1 MESEIIILG
10 AGPAGSTLAYE
21 LAGQGKEV
29 VLLDKAKFPRR
40 KTCAGG
46 LNLRALRLLPFNLDA
61 VVENYITGINFTHRL
76 ISPVLRNHPEPF
88 MITVRR
94 ENFDYFLLQQAQ
106 RRGALFLEQTQCY
119 SLYQD
124 ELGVEIETSAG
135 KLRAKFL
142 IGADGA
148 RSQVAR
154 KLGLQEGRTY
164 ILALHS
170 EIPSAIFPEQA
181 RNIIHIDWGSFKRSY
196 AYLFPKNNYLA
207 LGAGGYQIPV
217 LELRKYQRS
226 FIFSHWQK
234 EEENIPFSATGFFLP
249 LRKKRSPIY
258 KGRCLLIG
266 DAAGLVDPFT
276 GEGIYSAIRSAQISA
291 PLLVEALQKNW
302 SHLQPCQEAIDHYL
316 MPELESAR
324 LFREIFNLWP
334 SFFHKRV
341 AQKEYWWA
349 GMVKILKG
357 ERSFL
362 DVRKKLGPWGSLLSL
377 IL

>member
-1 MESEIIILG
+1 MESEFILVG

-21 LAGQGKEV
+21 LASQGRGV
-29 VLLDKAKFPRR
+29 ILLDKAKFPRR

-46 LNLRALRLLPFNLDA
+46 LNIRALRLLPFSLEG
-61 VVENYITGINFTHRL
+61 VIENYITGINFTRHL
-76 ISPVLRNHPEPF
+76 TSSGLRHSPEPF
-88 MITVRR
+88 MVTVRR

-106 RRGALFLEQTQCY
+106 RRGAIFLEQIQWH

-135 KLRAKFL
+135 RIRAKFL

-148 RSQVAR
+148 QSQVAR

-164 ILALHS
+164 ILAFHS
-170 EIPSAIFPEQA
+170 EIPSSIFPEQPKE
-181 RNIIHIDWGSFKRSY
+181 IIHIDWGSVKRSY

-207 LGAGGYQIPV
+207 LGAGGYQISA
-217 LELRKYQRS
+217 LELRKYHRA
-226 FIFSHWQK
+226 FLFSHWRR
-234 EEENIPFSATGFFLP
+234 EEENIPFSAPGFFLP
-249 LRKKRSPIY
+249 LRNKRSPIH

-276 GEGIYSAIRSAQISA
+276 GEGIYSAIRSAQIVA
-291 PLLVEALQKNW
+291 PLLLEALQKNW
-302 SHLQPCQEAIDHYL
+302 SSLQPGQEAIDYYL

-341 AQKEYWWA
+341 MKRDRWWR
-349 GMVKILKG
+349 GLVKILKG
-357 ERSFL
+357 EKSFL
-362 DVRKKLGPWGSLLSL
+362 DVRKKLGPGGALLSL

>member
-1 MESEIIILG
+1 MESEFIIVG

-21 LAGQGKEV
+21 LASQGRKV
-29 VLLDKAKFPRR
+29 ILLDKSKFPRR

-46 LNLRALRLLPFNLDA
+46 LNFRALRLLPFSCA
-61 VVENYITGINFTHRL
+61 GIVENYITGINFTHHL
-76 ISPVLRNHPEPF
+76 TSPVLRNHPEPF
-88 MITVRR
+88 MVTVRR
-94 ENFDYFLLQQAQ
+94 ENFDHFLLQQAQ
-106 RRGALFLEQTQCY
+106 KRGAIFLEQIQWH

-124 ELGVEIETSAG
+124 ALGVEIETSAG
-135 KLRAKFL
+135 RLRAKFL

-148 RSQVAR
+148 QSQVAR

-164 ILALHS
+164 ILAFHS
-170 EIPSAIFPEQA
+170 EIPSSIFPEQA
-181 RNIIHIDWGSFKRSY
+181 KDIIHIDWGSLKRSY

-207 LGAGGYQIPV
+207 LGAGGYQIPP
-217 LELRKYQRS
+217 LQIRKYQRA
-226 FIFSHWQK
+226 FLFSHWRK
-234 EEENIPFSATGFFLP
+234 EEDSIPFSATGFFLP
-249 LRKKRSPIY
+249 LREKRNPIH

-291 PLLVEALQKNW
+291 PLLLEALQKNW
-302 SHLQPCQEAIDHYL
+302 SNLQPCQEALDHYL

-334 SFFHKRV
+334 AFFHKRV
-341 AQKEYWWA
+341 MKKERWWEA
-349 GMVKILKG
+349 LVKILKG
-357 ERSFL
+357 EKSFL
-362 DVRKKLGPWGSLLSL
+362 DVRKKLGPWAPLLSL

>member
-1 MESEIIILG
+1 MESEFIIIG

-21 LAGQGKEV
+21 LASQGRDV
-29 VLLDKAKFPRR
+29 ILLDKANFPRP

-46 LNLRALRLLPFNLDA
+46 LNLRALRLLPFSLA
-61 VVENYITGINFTHRL
+61 GVVENYITGRSFTHH
-76 ISPVLRNHPEPF
+76 LRYSFLRKSPEPF
-88 MITVRR
+88 MVTVRR
-94 ENFDYFLLQQAQ
+94 ENLDFFLVKQAQ
-106 RRGALFLEQTQCY
+106 DRGALFREQTPWQA
-119 SLYQD
+119 LYQD
-124 ELGVEIETSAG
+124 ERGVEIETPAG
-135 KLRAKFL
+135 KLRAKYL

-148 RSQVAR
+148 QSQVAR
-154 KLGLQEGRTY
+154 NLGLQEGRTY
-164 ILALHS
+164 ILAVHS
-170 EIPSAIFPEQA
+170 EIPSSLFPEQA
-181 RNIIHIDWGSFKRSY
+181 PDVIHIDWGSLQRSY

-207 LGAGGYQIPV
+207 LGAGGYQVPA
-217 LELRKYQRS
+217 LALRKYQRA
-226 FIFSHWQK
+226 FLFNHWRR
-234 EEENIPFSATGFFLP
+234 EAENIPFSTTGFFLP

-291 PLLVEALQKNW
+291 PLLIEALQKNW
-302 SHLQPCQEAIDHYL
+302 SNLAPCQEAIDHYL

-324 LFREIFNLWP
+324 LCRELFNLHP

-341 AQKEYWWA
+341 MKKDRWWQ

-357 ERSFL
+357 EKSFA
-362 DVRKKLGPWGSLLSL
+362 DVRQKLGPWASLLSL

>member
-1 MESEIIILG
+1 MESAIIIIG

-21 LAGQGKEV
+21 LASQGKEV
-29 VLLDKAKFPRR
+29 ILLDKAKFPRR

-46 LNLRALRLLPFNLDA
+46 LNLRALRLLPFSLDG
-61 VVENYITGINFTHRL
+61 VVENYITGINFTHHL
-76 ISPVLRNHPEPF
+76 VSPVIRNHPEPF
-88 MITVRR
+88 MVTVRR
-94 ENFDYFLLQQAQ
+94 ENFDNFLVQQAQ
-106 RRGALFLEQTQCY
+106 SKGAIFLEQIQWH

-124 ELGVEIETSAG
+124 EIGVEIETSIG
-135 KLRAKFL
+135 RLRGKFL

-154 KLGLQEGRTY
+154 ELGLQEGRTH
-164 ILALHS
+164 ILAFHS
-170 EIPSAIFPEQA
+170 EIPSSLFPEQTP
-181 RNIIHIDWGSFKRSY
+181 NIIHIDWGSVKRSY

-207 LGAGGYQIPV
+207 LGVGGYQISA
-217 LELRKYQRS
+217 LELRKYQRA
-226 FIFSHWQK
+226 FLFSHWQK

-291 PLLVEALQKNW
+291 PFLVEGLQKNW
-302 SHLQPCQEAIDHYL
+302 SDLHPCQEAIDHYL

-334 SFFHKRV
+334 SFFHKQV
-341 AQKEYWWA
+341 MQKDRWWV

-357 ERSFL
+357 EKSFT
-362 DVRKKLGPWGSLLSL
+362 DVRKKLGLWGILLSV